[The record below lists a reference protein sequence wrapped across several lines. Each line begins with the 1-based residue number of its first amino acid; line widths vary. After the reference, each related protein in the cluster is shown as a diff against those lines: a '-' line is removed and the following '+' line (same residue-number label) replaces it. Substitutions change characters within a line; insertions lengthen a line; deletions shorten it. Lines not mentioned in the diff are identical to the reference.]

1 MVENDMS
8 QRCALHH
15 ERTTSLEVKVENMAK
30 KLSTICKNQTGFSQS
45 LQEKIQQ
52 DLKDRNAFLY
62 KVIAVLIS
70 MEFLTR
76 ALDMVILP

>member
-1 MVENDMS
+1 MAENDMP
-8 QRCALHH
+8 QRCAIHH
-15 ERTTSLEVKVENMAK
+15 ERTTTLEVKVDNMAK
-30 KLSTICKNQTGFSQS
+30 KLVAICKNQTGFSQS

-76 ALDMVILP
+76 VLDMVILP